1 MTPGDTLITLRTV
14 GPLRRGDVVTVA
26 STCADGEYVYLDG
39 QGHQAFRSEYF
50 MVAVRRPWWA
60 WAEPGWA
67 AQARAAAEGFV
78 RDGLPSATLLGM
90 PVRVDPSLPREVEFM
105 LESPAPVAT
114 EAEIRAKAFEFIAQ
128 RLEAKARA
136 ADLGAT
142 FWHGSLHGTSIYNFF
157 TYAADEVRSLAA
169 KETER

>member
-1 MTPGDTLITLRTV
+1 MTPSPGDTLITLRTV

-26 STCADGEYVYLDG
+26 STSPSGEYVYLEETG
-39 QGHQAFRSEYF
+39 GKQGLRAEYF

-114 EAEIRAKAFEFIAQ
+114 EAEIRAEAEELRTAIREWVSAEDARHVGGSSYKLVN
-128 RLEAKARA
+128 RLVEAENR
-136 ADLGAT
+136 L
-142 FWHGSLHGTSIYNFF
+142 
-157 TYAADEVRSLAA
+157 RSLAV

>member
-1 MTPGDTLITLRTV
+1 MTPSPGDTLITLRTV

-39 QGHQAFRSEYF
+39 QGHQAFRAEHF

-114 EAEIRAKAFEFIAQ
+114 EAEIRAEAEELRTAIREWVSAEDARHVGGSSYKLVN
-128 RLEAKARA
+128 RLVEAENR
-136 ADLGAT
+136 L
-142 FWHGSLHGTSIYNFF
+142 
-157 TYAADEVRSLAA
+157 RSLAV